1 MYDDNDDVA
10 SLNVLLMTPETNE
23 LVGDCPYCHIPKY
36 KWESEAE
43 HWHCPGCHYD
53 FPRDGSEP
61 IAPSEEAETP
71 GPVVDEPNWPVE
83 VDEEKANWPGGR
95 PEEDEDT
102 PGPVEGMED
111 DDEGFEYGGESPEH
125 FVSDAVL
132 RETIEDFGDVGD
144 FEQPQSHL
152 YVLRYTIYPSRG
164 EFQPKTKIFKFRA
177 RDTLG
182 ALKKT
187 LYELF
192 DYDTPWKDFLEE
204 LPEICGGDIS
214 EENLK
219 AVIESNAEGF
229 NVDSLRD
236 ETGKLIFTTSGAQND
251 EEAEEDYT
259 LDESVESAEDFGD
272 VGEFEEPPIHPLA
285 EGLRNVWVNV
295 LESLWKEFGGEG
307 SDDEVFD
314 FVHEAEKAGV
324 STELLKDFLGN
335 IFGNA
340 DEATLQYWVGEDDE
354 DTEFNENS
362 YSFYGVESYL
372 LPKG

>member
-1 MYDDNDDVA
+1 MR
-10 SLNVLLMTPETNE
+10 
-23 LVGDCPYCHIPKY
+23 
-36 KWESEAE
+36 ESEQFDDLTTSDEQMPPPEKATMSLK
-43 HWHCPGCHYD
+43 D
-53 FPRDGSEP
+53 FNRGEEPAFEP
-61 IAPSEEAETP
+61 IH
-71 GPVVDEPNWPVE
+71 
-83 VDEEKANWPGGR
+83 
-95 PEEDEDT
+95 
-102 PGPVEGMED
+102 ED
-111 DDEGFEYGGESPEH
+111 DADRFIREAFEN
-125 FVSDAVL
+125 
-132 RETIEDFGDVGD
+132 TEDFGDVGD

-164 EFQPKTKIFKFRA
+164 EFQPKTKIFKFRS

-187 LYELF
+187 LYKLCY
-192 DYDTPWKDFLEE
+192 DYDTPTPWKDFLEE
-204 LPEICGGDIS
+204 LPEICDGDIS

-219 AVIESNAEGF
+219 AAIEFNAEEF
-229 NVDSLRD
+229 NVDSLMD

-272 VGEFEEPPIHPLA
+272 VGEFEEPPIHP
-285 EGLRNVWVNV
+285 NV

-340 DEATLQYWVGEDDE
+340 DEVGEDDE